1 MSLCA
6 TLRHRHEQKKAS
18 FHLSKGNLTDFCWD
32 KSGRSFDF
40 SFFFSRQWQSNSY
53 YLIYEI
59 TFDYLWKGLIKVVA
73 AASNW
78 FLSLKADVEDAG
90 LEKAHRHAHGL
101 NQLHC
106 FADPTVSW
114 DVVDHYQFEWWK
126 NGDTQIGS
134 SQNLIEYQEKL
145 SKPPGLVLTLGKIEV
160 IIYLFFLGKKCTLAH
175 HRKIIELWNV
185 LF

>member
-1 MSLCA
+1 MAIQFVLSH
-6 TLRHRHEQKKAS
+6 LR
-18 FHLSKGNLTDFCWD
+18 N
-32 KSGRSFDF
+32 
-40 SFFFSRQWQSNSY
+40 
-53 YLIYEI
+53 
-59 TFDYLWKGLIKVVA
+59 YLWLSLERSYQTA
-73 AASNW
+73 ASSNW
-78 FLSLKADVEDAG
+78 FLSLKAADEDPG

-160 IIYLFFLGKKCTLAH
+160 IIYLFFFFRKKNVPWPT
-175 HRKIIELWNV
+175 IERLLNCEMFFFGIFYTFSRHLW
-185 LF
+185 